1 MAITRTQIA
10 KQLLEQGGRVGL
22 QGGGADLGAGASG
35 MGSGTTGNDNRE
47 RGMEESM
54 RQAQTRADLG
64 ALANRGADDKLQEQ
78 LESASEQKSSVTR
91 KTWESEMSLR
101 DKVIA
106 LEDLPD
112 EEKLKICVSCA
123 RNHLF

>member
-54 RQAQTRADLG
+54 RQAQRRVDLG

-78 LESASEQKSSVTR
+78 LETFRQ
-91 KTWESEMSLR
+91 
-101 DKVIA
+101 
-106 LEDLPD
+106 
-112 EEKLKICVSCA
+112 
-123 RNHLF
+123 